1 MRTNI
6 DINAMQM
13 ASFLS
18 SSEHF
23 KNPHPARSWDWH
35 WHERMI
41 REAAGH
47 MANMKQMNHPL
58 IQQAKIFG
66 TLEALEHR
74 LAKRTRRASR
84 PHQKV

>member
-1 MRTNI
+1 MRTAL
-6 DINAMQM
+6 DLNAMQM

-18 SSEHF
+18 NSECF
-23 KNPHPARSWDWH
+23 KNPHRTGSWNWH

-41 REAAGH
+41 RETVGH
-47 MANMKQMNHPL
+47 ISNMPQTNHPL

-74 LAKRTRRASR
+74 LARRAPRSR
-84 PHQKV
+84 QTV